1 LRASGAG
8 TPRAFRSP
16 EVTNM
21 SRGCQRCYRSE
32 PTCFVELHH
41 NVGMLVM
48 RQTHSTR
55 AALCSDCLHQAY
67 RHHLVRNLTLGWWG
81 TISFFATL
89 YYVFANT
96 VTYVTTLRA
105 LRRLA
110 TAPARTAAA
119 ATTATT
125 VAAELSADETR
136 ARLEPFEHNVR
147 LRLRAGEAIEDI
159 GRDLA
164 VLRGVS
170 PAAARGFV
178 ESLSSSSPAAP
189 V

>member
-1 LRASGAG
+1 
-8 TPRAFRSP
+8 
-16 EVTNM
+16 M

-32 PTCFVELHH
+32 PAHFVELHH

-55 AALCSDCLHQAY
+55 ASLCSDCLHEAY
-67 RHHLVRNLTLGWWG
+67 RHHLVRNMTLGWWG

-89 YYVFANT
+89 YYLFANT
-96 VTYVTTLRA
+96 VTYVSALRT
-105 LRRLA
+105 LRRLGA
-110 TAPARTAAA
+110 APARAAAA
-119 ATTATT
+119 ATS
-125 VAAELSADETR
+125 AAADLSPDETR

-147 LRLRAGEAIEDI
+147 LRLRAGDPIEDI

-164 VLRGVS
+164 ALRGVS

-178 ESLSSSSPAAP
+178 ESLSSAGPVAP

>member
-1 LRASGAG
+1 
-8 TPRAFRSP
+8 
-16 EVTNM
+16 M
-21 SRGCQRCYRSE
+21 SRSCQRCYRSG
-32 PTCFVELHH
+32 PACFVELHH
-41 NVGMLVM
+41 NVGMLMM

-67 RHHLVRNLTLGWWG
+67 RHHLLRNVTLGWWG

-89 YYVFANT
+89 YYLFANT
-96 VTYVTTLRA
+96 VTYVSTLRT

-110 TAPARTAAA
+110 DAPAASRA
-119 ATTATT
+119 AT
-125 VAAELSADETR
+125 AELSPDEAR

-147 LRLRAGEAIEDI
+147 LRLRAGDTIDDI

-164 VLRGVS
+164 ALRDVP

-178 ESLSSSSPAAP
+178 ESLSQAGPAGP